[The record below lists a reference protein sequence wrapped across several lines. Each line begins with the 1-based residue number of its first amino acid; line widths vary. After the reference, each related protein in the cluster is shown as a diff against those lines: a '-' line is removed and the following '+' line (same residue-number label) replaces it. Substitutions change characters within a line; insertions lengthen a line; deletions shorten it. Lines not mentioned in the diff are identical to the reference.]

1 MSDARWIGTEIMK
14 HLQILAYYSF
24 LTEIMKDRSRQ
35 TLTVHTI
42 VCCFETKI

>member
-14 HLQILAYYSF
+14 HLQILAYF

-35 TLTVHTI
+35 NLTVHTI